1 MTEVVPSS
9 ALSEVSLRLLC
20 HDDIDTVKHLC
31 GDWFPIEYP
40 DSWYRDITSNK
51 KFFSLAA
58 TYRGA
63 IVGMIVAEIKSRTKI
78 HKEDGDILAS
88 SFSVDTQVAYILSL
102 GVVKE
107 FRKHGIGSTARPTAC
122 SAASCRGPASP
133 PRVALSIA
141 GPCDTSRAAAIR
153 PHPSAPCRTR
163 LPGHLTSLVCEVAG
177 GPLPGLSACRSC
189 RPGAT
194 WARSRASQGTP
205 GLTDF
210 TEMMRA
216 LGYPRHISMENFRTP
231 NFGLVSEVLLW
242 LVKRYEP
249 QTDIPS
255 DVETEQDRVF
265 FIKAIAQFLATKAH
279 IKLNTKKLYQADGY
293 AVKELLKITSVLYN
307 AMKTKGM
314 EGSKIGEE
322 DISKFKFDLGSKI
335 ADLKAARQLA
345 SEITSKGASLYD
357 LLGKEVELRE
367 LRTEAI
373 ARPLEINETEE
384 VMRIAI
390 KDILAQVQKT
400 KDLLNNVA
408 SDEANLEAKI
418 EKRKLELERNRK
430 RLQTLQSVRPAFMD
444 EYEKIEEE
452 LQKQYDIYLE
462 KFRNLAYLE
471 QQLEDHH
478 RMEQERFEE
487 AENTLRL
494 MQNKLKEEEKRLLRS
509 GSNDDSDIDIQED
522 DESDSELE
530 ERQLSKPRTAMEVL
544 MQGRP
549 GKRIVGTMQGGDS
562 DDDMEAAPAL
572 LGKCKN
578 SSSKKQEDSEDS
590 EIDMEGD
597 EEDDDLEDE
606 SVALSPAKPSR
617 RVRKPEPLDESDND
631 F

>member
-1 MTEVVPSS
+1 MHAAVNTTVGPLPSGGPARVPS
-9 ALSEVSLRLLC
+9 VR
-20 HDDIDTVKHLC
+20 
-31 GDWFPIEYP
+31 GG
-40 DSWYRDITSNK
+40 NK
-51 KFFSLAA
+51 
-58 TYRGA
+58 
-63 IVGMIVAEIKSRTKI
+63 
-78 HKEDGDILAS
+78 
-88 SFSVDTQVAYILSL
+88 Q
-102 GVVKE
+102 
-107 FRKHGIGSTARPTAC
+107 GSTARPTAC

-133 PRVALSIA
+133 PRVASSIA
-141 GPCDTSRAAAIR
+141 GPCDAGWAASAR
-153 PHPSAPCRTR
+153 PHPSAPRRTR
-163 LPGHLTSLVCEVAG
+163 LLGRPTSVLCNRAG
-177 GPLPGLSACRSC
+177 GRSPGPSACPSC

-194 WARSRASQGTP
+194 RARSRASWGMP
-205 GLTDF
+205 GLGQAFPVLLSFLVTCGNHRLCLCPGPAPISVHRPRWPDF

-249 QTDIPS
+249 HTDIPS

-265 FIKAIAQFLATKAH
+265 FIKAIAQFMATKAH

-293 AVKELLKITSVLYN
+293 AVKELLKVTSVLYN
-307 AMKTKGM
+307 AMKTKGL

-322 DISKFKFDLGSKI
+322 DVSKFKFDLGSKI

-345 SEITSKGASLYD
+345 SEITSRGASLYD

-373 ARPLEINETEE
+373 ARPLEINETEK

-494 MQNKLKEEEKRLLRS
+494 MQNKLKEEEKRLLKTE
-509 GSNDDSDIDIQED
+509 GHDDSDIDIQEE

-530 ERQLSKPRTAMEVL
+530 ERRLSKPRTAMEVL

-549 GKRIVGTMQGGDS
+549 SKLIVGTMQGGDS
-562 DDDMEAAPAL
+562 DDD
-572 LGKCKN
+572 
-578 SSSKKQEDSEDS
+578 EDSEDS

-606 SVALSPAKPSR
+606 SVAVSPAKPSR